1 MLGERASADV
11 QSNDPEG
18 IPMRILFLNPTPN
31 PGGGHDVGY
40 DVAKIEAELNALATP
55 GTKVEVGFPDDYAG
69 SRVNDLLGQQNNL
82 NGLHH
87 ILQAPSLVSKIV
99 WAAENGYD
107 AVVQSNT
114 FEPGV
119 EGGRLAVK
127 IPVIGLL
134 RTSLHTATMLADKIG
149 IVVPLESH
157 IAYVDRLVRTYGMT
171 NFVSGIRAIG
181 VYGPRLDQRKAEITD
196 LTANLIK
203 TLIQGG
209 AQIILPLGGLLIPY
223 VVDPKELQRQTGA
236 PVLNTKAIGIA
247 FAEFCVRMSLS
258 QSPLTYNPA
267 SLKHQD
273 FLESAFAYR

>member
-1 MLGERASADV
+1 
-11 QSNDPEG
+11 
-18 IPMRILFLNPTPN
+18 MRILFLNPTPN
-31 PGGGHDVGY
+31 PGGVHDVGY

-55 GTKVEVGFPDDYAG
+55 GTKIEIGFPDDYAG
-69 SRVNDLLGQQNNL
+69 SKVNDVLGGQKNL

-87 ILQAPSLVSKIV
+87 MLQTPSLVGKIV

-107 AVVQSNT
+107 AVIQSNT

-119 EGGRLAVK
+119 EGGRMAVR

-134 RTSLHTATMLADKIG
+134 RTSLHTGTMLADKIG

-157 IAYVDRLVRTYGMT
+157 IAYVERLVRAYGMT
-171 NFVSGIRAIG
+171 SFVSGIRAIG

-196 LTANLIK
+196 LTVTLIK
-203 TLIQGG
+203 DLIRGG

-247 FAEFCVRMSLS
+247 FAEFCVRLGLA

-267 SLKHQD
+267 SLQHRD
-273 FLESAFAYR
+273 FSESAFANR